1 MGGSLRRDLSVGVQ
15 WTLPCDY
22 LRIMD
27 IIDISQVQIGGG
39 NGRKERTCYNDDS
52 QWSGINMQH

>member
-1 MGGSLRRDLSVGVQ
+1 MRRDLSVGVQ
-15 WTLPCDY
+15 WTFVCDY
-22 LRIMD
+22 PRIMD

-52 QWSGINMQH
+52 QWSGLNMQH